1 MILYYQQDVRFQA
14 SKPGSKSNSI
24 KFNILSSYSTVRYM
38 SAHFRQL
45 VIQKPSNIVKNPTPR
60 MPNSCKTKTQ
70 PYYQYIHNTT
80 PPKAYYSRAAPTKVN
95 AMTTAPTKIGALSI
109 GPCSEEEELLC
120 VAVALT
126 DPEPGVAVPVE
137 VPPAFWDPAP
147 VRPAPVPAPVFIR
160 LAAAEGI
167 AGRASFVTFQVEDW
181 AGQVDEPPVELYPP
195 SPVGFAV
202 PAKAVMRE
210 AKSASSVTEVSLLMV
225 TRP

>member
-1 MILYYQQDVRFQA
+1 M
-14 SKPGSKSNSI
+14 
-24 KFNILSSYSTVRYM
+24 
-38 SAHFRQL
+38 
-45 VIQKPSNIVKNPTPR
+45 
-60 MPNSCKTKTQ
+60 
-70 PYYQYIHNTT
+70 
-80 PPKAYYSRAAPTKVN
+80 N
-95 AMTTAPTKIGALSI
+95 AITTAPMKIGALSI

-167 AGRASFVTFQVEDW
+167 AGRASLVTFQVEDW
-181 AGQVDEPPVELYPP
+181 EGQVDEPPVELYPP
-195 SPVGFAV
+195 SPVGLAV

-210 AKSASSVTEVSLLMV
+210 AKSVSSVTEVSLLMV